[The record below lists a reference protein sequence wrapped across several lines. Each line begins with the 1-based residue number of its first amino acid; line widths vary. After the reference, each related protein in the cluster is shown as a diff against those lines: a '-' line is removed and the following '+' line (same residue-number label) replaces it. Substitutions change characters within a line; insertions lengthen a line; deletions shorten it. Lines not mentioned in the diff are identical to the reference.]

1 LSTFIPTE
9 AGRAGPRRITFV
21 TNPDDCNL
29 RCVFCRDHSPL
40 ARRTD
45 PPASQPPARMPWE
58 LLSRVLEERR
68 GSPLAEVIP
77 STRGEPLLYAHFDR
91 LADRCAEQGLSLN
104 VTTNGT
110 FPMRGAAAWGERLY
124 PVASDVKISWLGA
137 TAATAEAL
145 MPGLSFERA
154 LEDVRTFVSGRNAY
168 RARTGLGCRVSF
180 QVAALERNVTELP
193 RIVELAAS
201 LGVDRVKVNHL
212 QIHFESQRPL
222 SLLRDAAAVTRWN
235 AAVRATREAARA
247 LGDPPLLQN
256 FVELAPAPD
265 LGPPAPGPCPFLGR
279 EAWILWDGRF
289 APCFAPGAAD
299 GRLGQFGTVLERT
312 LGEIW
317 ASPEYR
323 RLVDHQAD
331 HPVCRACRLRRP
343 GGA

>member
-1 LSTFIPTE
+1 LSTVIPTE
-9 AGRAGPRRITFV
+9 GRRDGPRRVTFV
-21 TNPDDCNL
+21 TNPGDCNL

-40 ARRTD
+40 AQR
-45 PPASQPPARMPWE
+45 PPAPPARMPWE
-58 LLSRVLEERR
+58 LLSAVLDERR

-77 STRGEPLLYAHFDR
+77 STRGEPLLYPHLDR

-110 FPMRGAAAWGERLY
+110 FPVRGPAGWGERLY
-124 PVASDVKISWLGA
+124 PVASDIKISWLGA

-154 LEDVRTFVSGRNAY
+154 LEDVRTFVAGRNAY
-168 RARTGLGCRVSF
+168 RARTGRGCRVSF
-180 QVAALERNVTELP
+180 QVTAVEPNVSELP
-193 RIVELAAS
+193 GIVELAAS

-212 QIHFESQRPL
+212 QVHFESQRQL
-222 SLLRDAAAVTRWN
+222 SLLRDPAAVGRWN
-235 AAVRATREAARA
+235 EAVRAARDVAARTA
-247 LGDPPLLQN
+247 GAPPLLQN
-256 FVELAPAPD
+256 FAELAPDPEAA
-265 LGPPAPGPCPFLGR
+265 PPAPGPCPFLGR
-279 EAWILWDGRF
+279 EAWVLWDGRF

-299 GRLGQFGTVLERT
+299 GRLGRFGTVQERT

-323 RLVDHQAD
+323 RLVDRQTD
-331 HPVCRACRLRRP
+331 HPTCRACRLRRP